1 MAITK
6 LKKQEIVSKIEKLL
20 DASKSVVFINFDKL
34 TVADASEVRR
44 ALKKE
49 NVGYTVAKKTLIK
62 KVLGGSNVKGDM
74 PNLLGEVALA
84 YGEDL
89 LSPAREIF
97 TFQKKLDGKVNII
110 GGIYDGE
117 YKTKEEMISIASI
130 PSLHVLRGMFVNI
143 INSPIQRF
151 AIALNQVAEKK

>member
-6 LKKQEIVSKIEKLL
+6 QKKQEIVSKIENLL
-20 DASKSVVFINFDKL
+20 GNSNSVVFVNFDKL

-44 ALKKE
+44 SLKKE

-62 KVLGGSNVKGDM
+62 KVLNESKVKGEM
-74 PNLLGEVALA
+74 PSLSGEIALA

-89 LSPAREIF
+89 LAPAREIF
-97 TFQKKLDGKVNII
+97 SFQKKLADKINIV

-117 YKTKEEMISIASI
+117 YKTKEEMVSIASI
-130 PSLHVLRGMFVNI
+130 PSLQVLRGMFVNI
-143 INSPIQRF
+143 INSPIQRY
-151 AIALNQVAEKK
+151 AIALNQIAEKK

>member
-6 LKKQEIVSKIEKLL
+6 QKKQEIVSKIKDLL
-20 DASKSVVFINFDKL
+20 DSSKSVVFVNFNKL

-49 NVGYTVAKKTLIK
+49 NVLYTVLKKTLIK
-62 KVLGGSNVKGDM
+62 KVLNESKVKGDM
-74 PNLLGEVALA
+74 PILSGEIALA

-89 LSPAREIF
+89 LAPAREVF
-97 TFQKKLDGKVNII
+97 SFQKKLGEKVNIV

-117 YKTKEEMISIASI
+117 YKSKEEMVSIASI
-130 PSLHVLRGMFVNI
+130 PSLQVLRGMFVNI